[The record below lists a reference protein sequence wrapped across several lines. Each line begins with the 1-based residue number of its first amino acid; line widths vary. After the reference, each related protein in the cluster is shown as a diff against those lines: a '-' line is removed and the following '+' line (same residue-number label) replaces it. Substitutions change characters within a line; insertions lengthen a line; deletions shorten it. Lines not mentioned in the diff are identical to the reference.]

1 MKKIFSV
8 ICLCFIVSVA
18 FAESPFKFAILES
31 IKYDDNIYL
40 TEKDKKS
47 SAISSTQLFAD
58 YLSQIPNSSLKVGL
72 GANVG
77 YNAYSENPSNNNYIN
92 AGAKGFLE
100 NEYFKL
106 YDSFIYTSE
115 QATNELTERTDRISN
130 NIALNVRSSREK
142 MFSVGLVASDVF
154 DRYMKCSKVG
164 LNRNRFNIGAQVFYN
179 ISPKTSVFV
188 EDVVS
193 SIHYE
198 KNTYND
204 STQNSL
210 AVGVEGNITE
220 KIKGTAKVS
229 YDYRDYKKD
238 NTDKANLLGY
248 FVSLTYKPMET
259 NSFTLIGR
267 RAYEETTYINNRYYV
282 STAANLLAN
291 QKLSQKF
298 DVSLLL
304 SYENMDYPIRVG
316 NDFRVDDFYA
326 VKPAVNYKFRE
337 YLTAGL
343 WYKFKT
349 KHSNIANDYTDNTV
363 GLDFKFTF

>member
-1 MKKIFSV
+1 MKKVFSV
-8 ICLCFIVSVA
+8 ICLCFLVSAA
-18 FAESPFKFAILES
+18 FAESPFKFAVLES
-31 IKYDDNIYL
+31 LKYDDNIYL

-47 SAISSTQLFAD
+47 SAISSTQLFVD

-77 YNAYSENPSNNNYIN
+77 YNAYTEDPSKNNYIN
-92 AGAKGFLE
+92 AGLKGFLE
-100 NEYFKL
+100 NQYFKL
-106 YDSFIYTSE
+106 SEGFIYTSE

-130 NIALNVRSSREK
+130 NIALSVRTSREK
-142 MFSVGLVASDVF
+142 TFSVGLVASDVL
-154 DRYMKCSKVG
+154 DRYMKYSKSA

-179 ISPKTSVFV
+179 LSARTSIFV

-193 SIHYE
+193 AIHYE

-210 AVGVEGNITE
+210 ALGVEGNITE
-220 KIKGTAKVS
+220 KIKGTAKIS

-248 FVSLTYKPMET
+248 LVSLTYKPMET
-259 NSFTLIGR
+259 NSFSLIGR

-282 STAANLLAN
+282 STAVNLFAA
-291 QKLSQKF
+291 QKLSQRF

-304 SYENMDYPIRVG
+304 SYENMNYPNKID

-326 VKPAVNYKFRE
+326 VKPAVNYKFMDC
-337 YLTAGL
+337 LTAGL

-349 KHSNIANDYTDNTV
+349 KHSNMVSDYTDNTV
-363 GLDFKFTF
+363 GLDIKVTF